1 MQLQGAF
8 LKEQGVN
15 FGILVVKSHVL
26 NNHTEAQ
33 KTIHEASQRLFN
45 GYPVILM
52 AQDSRGTPSYY
63 GRRDIAKFLANVPL
77 GNIPFKRYTIS

>member
-1 MQLQGAF
+1 MRLHGAF

-33 KTIHEASQRLFN
+33 QTIHEASERLFN

-63 GRRDIAKFLANVPL
+63 GRRDIAKFLANKPL
-77 GNIPFKRYTIS
+77 QSIPFKEYTFS